1 MATGMVSALGCVAVL
16 SAPRLIRQRKGGCGQ
31 SPEVSN
37 LRQIGLAL
45 FEFENEYGS
54 LPDPSTIARVQG
66 KTGLMLSMGTTTSND
81 YFRQLLE
88 AGIASN
94 ETMFYAR
101 LPSSSTKPDDIFTAG
116 EALKKGECSFTYLLG
131 ARASD
136 NPGRPLVV
144 APMIPGTD
152 RFDPKPFNGK
162 ALILKRDNSVTFTT
176 IDKHGH
182 AIFPNG
188 GRNLMDPTNPI
199 WDGHPPTI
207 AWPEL

>member
-1 MATGMVSALGCVAVL
+1 MAAGIISALGCMTFL
-16 SAPRLIRQRKGGCGQ
+16 SAPLFIRQCKCCGGQ
-31 SPEVSN
+31 TEAVSN
-37 LRQIGLAL
+37 IRQLGLAL
-45 FEFENEYGS
+45 FEFEAEYGS
-54 LPDPSTIARVQG
+54 FPDPSTIARVRG
-66 KTGLMLSMGTTTSND
+66 KTDLMLSMGTTTSND

-88 AGIASN
+88 AGIASS
-94 ETMFYAR
+94 ETMFHTR
-101 LPSSSTKPDDIFTAG
+101 LPGKPMKPDNIFSPG

-152 RFDPKPFNGK
+152 RFDPKAFEGK
-162 ALILKRDNSVTFTT
+162 AIILTKDNRAMSLS

-182 AIFPNG
+182 AILQG
-188 GRNLMDPTNPI
+188 GRNLMDPSNPI

-207 AWPEL
+207 AWPE